1 MVEQA
6 LRQSSGREPFLAVV
20 NDEVTRATLLGVAAD
35 NGWPET
41 QILIGGLNDAV
52 EALSDIVTPQFLI
65 VDLSDSTDAMAG
77 IVALAGVCE
86 PDTRVIALGQVNDIN
101 LYRELMDIGV
111 DEYLVKPLSAES
123 LNATIR
129 RIIEE
134 EIPKTTGGDGD
145 AEGLGRLIAFVGVR
159 GGVGATTL
167 AANCAW
173 MMAHEQGLRV
183 ALVDL
188 DLYFGTLALALDLEP
203 GRGFREAL
211 EHPSRIDGLF
221 IERAMARESDNLFVL
236 AAEEGLENSFS
247 FDPAALDTLL
257 ETLRLDFDCVVF
269 DLPRFAARTQIKT
282 MTAPASIVVVSD
294 ASLSGMRDTMRMR
307 KFAMD
312 SSPQA
317 EMMVVIN
324 GFGGE
329 KSIDLPV
336 AEFENGAELTVDHQI
351 PSDRKAA
358 KKAEGAGKTIA
369 EIAGK
374 SKAANAMRELSRH
387 ASGRS
392 DVAVKD
398 SLLSRLFKRK
408 A

>member
-1 MVEQA
+1 MVERA
-6 LRQSSGREPFLAVV
+6 VRQSSMREPFLAVV
-20 NDEVTRATLLGVAAD
+20 NDDVTHAALLGVAAE
-35 NGWPET
+35 NGWPES
-41 QILIGGLNDAV
+41 QILKGGLDDAV
-52 EALSDIVTPQFLI
+52 EALSDIITPQFLI
-65 VDLSDSTDAMAG
+65 VDLSDSIDPMAG

-123 LNATIR
+123 INSAIA
-129 RIIEE
+129 RIIEDETPEPQSE
-134 EIPKTTGGDGD
+134 EGEI
-145 AEGLGRLIAFVGVR
+145 GRLIAFVGAR

-211 EHPSRIDGLF
+211 ENPSRIDGLF
-221 IERAMARESDNLFVL
+221 IERAMARQSDNLFVL

-247 FDPAALDTLL
+247 FDPAALGTLL
-257 ETLRLDFDCVVF
+257 ATLRQDFDCVVL
-269 DLPRFAARTQIKT
+269 DIPRFAARTQFKT
-282 MTAPASIVVVSD
+282 ITAPATIVVVSD
-294 ASLSGMRDTMRMR
+294 ATLSGMRDTMRLR
-307 KFAMD
+307 KFAVD
-312 SSPQA
+312 STKQA
-317 EMMVVIN
+317 ELIVVVN
-324 GFGGE
+324 GLGGGE
-329 KSIDLPV
+329 TVELSMAD
-336 AEFENGAELTVDHQI
+336 FENGAELSVDHKV
-351 PSDRKAA
+351 PCDRKMAI
-358 KKAEGAGKTIA
+358 KAEGAGKTIA

-374 SKAANAMRELSRH
+374 SKAANAMRDLSRH
-387 ASGRS
+387 ASGRA
-392 DVAVKD
+392 DVAVQG
-398 SLLSRLFKRK
+398 SFLSRLFKRK

>member
-6 LRQSSGREPFLAVV
+6 VRKASKREPFLAVV
-20 NDEVTRATLLGVAAD
+20 NDDETHAALLGVAAD
-35 NGWPET
+35 NGWPES
-41 QILIGGLNDAV
+41 QILKGGLNDAV
-52 EALSDIVTPQFLI
+52 EALSDIVTPKFLI
-65 VDLSDSTDAMAG
+65 VDLSDSADPMAG

-86 PDTRVIALGQVNDIN
+86 PDTRVIALGKVNDIS

-111 DEYLVKPLSAES
+111 DEYLVKPLSADA
-123 LNATIR
+123 LNETIR
-129 RIIEE
+129 RIAEE
-134 EIPKTTGGDGD
+134 EMPEPTEKGDSV
-145 AEGLGRLIAFVGVR
+145 GRLIAFVGAR

-211 EHPSRIDGLF
+211 ENPSRIDGLF
-221 IERAMARESDNLFVL
+221 IERAMARQSDNLFVL
-236 AAEEGLENSFS
+236 AAEEGLENSFH

-257 ETLRLDFDCVVF
+257 ETLRQDFDCVVF

-282 MTAPASIVVVSD
+282 ITGPASIVVVSN

-317 EMMVVIN
+317 DVIVAVN
-324 GFGGE
+324 GLGGE
-329 KSIDLPV
+329 KSVDLPI
-336 AEFENGAELTVDHQI
+336 AEFEGGAELSVDHQI
-351 PSDRKAA
+351 PRDHKAA
-358 KKAEGAGKTIA
+358 IKAEGAGKTIA
-369 EIAGK
+369 EIAGN
-374 SKAANAMRELSRH
+374 SKAANAMRELSRQ
-387 ASGRS
+387 ASGS
-392 DVAVKD
+392 SEVAVKE
-398 SLLSRLFKRK
+398 SLLSRMFKRK

>member
-1 MVEQA
+1 MIMVEPA
-6 LRQSSGREPFLAVV
+6 IRHSSERDPFLAVV
-20 NDEVTRATLLGVAAD
+20 DDDVTHAALLGVAAD
-35 NGWPET
+35 NDWPAA
-41 QILIGGLNDAV
+41 QVLKGGLNDAI
-52 EALSDIVTPQFLI
+52 EALGDVVTPRILI
-65 VDLSDSTDAMAG
+65 VDLSGSTDPMAG

-86 PDTRVIALGQVNDIN
+86 PDTRVIALGQINDVG
-101 LYRELMDIGV
+101 LYRELIDIGV
-111 DEYLVKPLSAES
+111 DEYLVKPLSAEN
-123 LNATIR
+123 LNAAIR

-134 EIPKTTGGDGD
+134 EITESGGEGGD
-145 AEGLGRLIAFVGVR
+145 EPGRLIAFVGAR

-211 EHPSRIDGLF
+211 ENPSRIDGLF
-221 IERAMARESDNLFVL
+221 IERAMSRESDNLFVL

-257 ETLRLDFDCVVF
+257 ATLRQDFDCVVF
-269 DLPRFAARTQIKT
+269 DIPRFAARTQIKT
-282 MTAPASIVVVSD
+282 ITAPASIVVVSD
-294 ASLSGMRDTMRMR
+294 ATLSGMRDTMRLR
-307 KFAMD
+307 KFAIE

-317 EMMVVIN
+317 DVMVAIN
-324 GFGGE
+324 GLGSE
-329 KSIDLPV
+329 KSIDLPISD
-336 AEFENGAELTVDHQI
+336 FESGAGLRVDHRI
-351 PSDRKAA
+351 PRDRKAA
-358 KKAEGAGKTIA
+358 MKAEGAGKTIA

-387 ASGRS
+387 ASGTS
-392 DVAVKD
+392 EVAVRG
-398 SLLSRLFKRK
+398 SFLSRLFRGK